1 MRKRI
6 SIAAAL
12 LIALLVVTGCPG
24 TPGSADNPLPDWFAN
39 KTWTGTVKEIEDG
52 VETNYQKTITTG
64 MNDLIFSSGDPDV
77 SGIKNQMDEEGL
89 IYYERIDGN
98 TYTLQFNETETVGE
112 YSVTTSTTI
121 KFTKTGDL
129 AMDYNAVVRMT
140 GTTPVGQ
147 VTSTITEQGSFTG
160 TAR

>member
-1 MRKRI
+1 
-6 SIAAAL
+6 
-12 LIALLVVTGCPG
+12 
-24 TPGSADNPLPDWFAN
+24 
-39 KTWTGTVKEIEDG
+39 
-52 VETNYQKTITTG
+52 

>member
-12 LIALLVVTGCPG
+12 LIALLVITGCSG

-39 KTWTGTVKEIEDG
+39 KTWTGTVKETEDG
-52 VETNYQKTITTG
+52 VETNYQTTITTG